1 MSMPILEIRRRTSLA
16 MPITIALVVW
26 LIGWIG
32 NVVGM
37 LVSDW
42 TGWIGW
48 LAVPA
53 VSATVAVLGAIASS
67 TIRQRWVDP
76 ETHRPVPDP
85 VHPEQYPGPSG
96 RSLPFAIITTI
107 VVAGV
112 LGLGLT
118 AGVRYAA
125 GWVTGNEP
133 GVDRLAQT
141 VTVEDRGLSMSVT
154 AFEETRHFTRLRV
167 QVTNDVGNS
176 ISLPLFGNVSLV
188 GADGTAIEVD
198 HRRSDW
204 NTRLNSGVRQNGTLI
219 FDGHLPDQVARATL
233 QFNTVVEQGFDGPD
247 DITVAGIE
255 LQPR

>member
-1 MSMPILEIRRRTSLA
+1 MSMPILETQRRTSLA

-32 NVVGM
+32 NGVGM
-37 LVSDW
+37 LVSEW
-42 TGWIGW
+42 TGWLGW

-67 TIRQRWVDP
+67 KIRQWWVDP

-85 VHPEQYPGPSG
+85 AHPGQRPASSG
-96 RSLPFAIITTI
+96 RSLPVVIVTTI
-107 VVAGV
+107 VVAGI
-112 LGLGLT
+112 LGLALT

-125 GWVTGNEP
+125 GWVTGDEP

-141 VTVEDRGLSMSVT
+141 ATFDERGLTMSVT

-167 QVTNDVGNS
+167 QVTNEVGNP
-176 ISLPLFGNVSLV
+176 ITLPLFGNVSLV

-204 NTRLNSGVRQNGTLI
+204 NNSLNPGVRQNGVLL
-219 FDGHLPDQVARATL
+219 FSGHLPDQVTSATL
-233 QFNTVVEQGFDGPD
+233 QFTTVFEQGFDGPRS
-247 DITVAGIE
+247 ITVPDIPLE
-255 LQPR
+255 PS